1 MTAEC
6 SIVVSDTD
14 PVKVPNLDCEN
25 GVLVDFLTL
34 WRSRIK
40 VDKLLNEPQN
50 RERLGRTGRETI
62 VKNYDPRSVVCLK
75 RWLG

>member
-1 MTAEC
+1 MLQVSRVHVYLTYPFVLSWSFFNAMTAEC

-34 WRSRIK
+34 WRSRI
-40 VDKLLNEPQN
+40 
-50 RERLGRTGRETI
+50 R
-62 VKNYDPRSVVCLK
+62 
-75 RWLG
+75 